1 MTPAFDVFRN
11 DKSNCAIWLTAVNNL
26 EEGEAHVRRLALDS
40 PAEYF
45 IFNQRT
51 SIRHIVDA
59 TPRAARLPAPRD
71 AIPFAKAGV
80 ARSLF
85 RPALVFTVRRVLR
98 EEPCGTKCSHVFHLA
113 DIIVRHNV
121 G

>member
-51 SIRHIVDA
+51 SIRYIVDA
-59 TPRAARLPAPRD
+59 RPRAARLPARATP
-71 AIPFAKAGV
+71 
-80 ARSLF
+80 SLL
-85 RPALVFTVRRVLR
+85 RKLALQGAYLGPPLFSR
-98 EEPCGTKCSHVFHLA
+98 
-113 DIIVRHNV
+113 
-121 G
+121 

>member
-1 MTPAFDVFRN
+1 MTPAFDVFKN
-11 DKSNCAIWLTAVNNL
+11 DKSSGVTWLAAVNSL

-59 TPRAARLPAPRD
+59 SPRAARLPARATP
-71 AIPFAKAGV
+71 
-80 ARSLF
+80 SL
-85 RPALVFTVRRVLR
+85 LR
-98 EEPCGTKCSHVFHLA
+98 
-113 DIIVRHNV
+113 
-121 G
+121 

>member
-1 MTPAFDVFRN
+1 MTPAFDVFKN

-51 SIRHIVDA
+51 SIRH
-59 TPRAARLPAPRD
+59 
-71 AIPFAKAGV
+71 
-80 ARSLF
+80 
-85 RPALVFTVRRVLR
+85 
-98 EEPCGTKCSHVFHLA
+98 C
-113 DIIVRHNV
+113 
-121 G
+121 